1 MAGKDSKADQRG
13 AIVEKRAVAMM
24 MMMQNLHSSEVVDE
38 MEKARQELQK
48 WMQERVRN
56 VEDIKKKHQNAT
68 AKYTGTLSSS
78 HSDTKSLLT
87 SSLFQER
94 LLPFSNR

>member
-1 MAGKDSKADQRG
+1 
-13 AIVEKRAVAMM
+13 MM

-68 AKYTGTLSSS
+68 AKYTGIPCSS

-87 SSLFQER
+87 SSLFRRGCFPSATDEIC
-94 LLPFSNR
+94 